1 MIIWCSVI
9 EFSDASWKLLLYEER
24 DSPRNGEKYFSVFLA
39 FGTLGGYLHLLN
51 QTRVKLLLVQ
61 QRENQRQCT
70 SGEEVFFAHCSGRA
84 EETLDSGS
92 LGPGGKTIT

>member
-61 QRENQRQCT
+61 QREQQLAMDRKYCLT
-70 SGEEVFFAHCSGRA
+70 IVLGELKRA
-84 EETLDSGS
+84 GA
-92 LGPGGKTIT
+92 